1 MLSAISS
8 RKATGRRT
16 QFGNLGIVGYC
27 LPPSH
32 LGYSSILDSTRFGV
46 GSSKLDSAL
55 AAPLIA
61 FSDIVATRHSS
72 SKLDSALAAPLIAF
86 SDIVAT
92 RHSSSKLDS
101 ALAAPLIAFSDIVAT
116 RHSSSKLDSAL
127 AAPLIAFSDIVATRH
142 SSSKLDSALAAPL
155 IPATEPESHSC
166 YPQEI
171 PGQAR
176 DEGIKS
182 GISGSSPQ

>member
-8 RKATGRRT
+8 RKATGRRVS
-16 QFGNLGIVGYC
+16 GNLGIVGYC

-55 AAPLIA
+55 AAPLI
-61 FSDIVATRHSS
+61 
-72 SKLDSALAAPLIAF
+72 
-86 SDIVAT
+86 
-92 RHSSSKLDS
+92 
-101 ALAAPLIAFSDIVAT
+101 
-116 RHSSSKLDSAL
+116 
-127 AAPLIAFSDIVATRH
+127 
-142 SSSKLDSALAAPL
+142 
-155 IPATEPESHSC
+155 PATEPESLAC

-176 DEGIKS
+176 DEAKTES
-182 GISGSSPQ
+182 EP

>member
-1 MLSAISS
+1 MCLSPLHSASLASSHAPSPSFRPPSRNLIRVIRRRSRVKPGMSPFDLCLRRLSS

-72 SKLDSALAAPLIAF
+72 SKLDSALAAPLI
-86 SDIVAT
+86 
-92 RHSSSKLDS
+92 
-101 ALAAPLIAFSDIVAT
+101 
-116 RHSSSKLDSAL
+116 
-127 AAPLIAFSDIVATRH
+127 
-142 SSSKLDSALAAPL
+142 
-155 IPATEPESHSC
+155 PATEPSSR
-166 YPQEI
+166 P
-171 PGQAR
+171 PSR
-176 DEGIKS
+176 DLHRIKHAADR
-182 GISGSSPQ
+182 GSSPR